1 MTIREA
7 LETVDRLKPN
17 QYGSADKLRWLSEL
31 DGAVYREILTQ
42 HEMDVPAFAA
52 TRRKR
57 IWTERYC

>member
-42 HEMDVPAFAA
+42 HEMDVPAFAG
-52 TRRKR
+52 
-57 IWTERYC
+57 

>member
-7 LETVDRLKPN
+7 LEPVARLKPN

-42 HEMDVPAFAA
+42 HETQTAEIGRASC
-52 TRRKR
+52 R
-57 IWTERYC
+57 ERV

>member
-42 HEMDVPAFAA
+42 HDADGGVCGLYAGGGS
-52 TRRKR
+52 
-57 IWTERYC
+57 WTGRCF

>member
-31 DGAVYREILTQ
+31 DLSLI
-42 HEMDVPAFAA
+42 H
-52 TRRKR
+52 
-57 IWTERYC
+57 I